1 MAKLFHLFGP
11 IKWYRQR
18 PIWPG
23 NHLTVCPKTHASPK
37 PILPLTQSNSAIL
50 TYFDLFH
57 MYLYC
62 IWSTFP
68 GIRNSWVA
76 LSPWANGENS
86 LLLRCTRLR
95 GAPRPLLLGLLWLG
109 TAPIGRLLE
118 VHITTALRSAQSCV
132 DWSCQ
137 NCQSCQSTATK
148 KCEDLNYG
156 IAMDSHG

>member
-62 IWSTFP
+62 ICTVFDLLFREFGILGSLCRPELGKTLFCVEASWSPETFVT
-68 GIRNSWVA
+68 GVVVTGNRSNW
-76 LSPWANGENS
+76 
-86 LLLRCTRLR
+86 
-95 GAPRPLLLGLLWLG
+95 
-109 TAPIGRLLE
+109 
-118 VHITTALRSAQSCV
+118 TTVGSTCGNDAAQCDWSCV
-132 DWSCQ
+132 DWPELPELPEHGDE
-137 NCQSCQSTATK
+137 K
-148 KCEDLNYG
+148 MRRFEFW
-156 IAMDSHG
+156 DSHG